1 MPQPDIEEQELPL
14 DPAMERIRR
23 KMVLLIVVSGG
34 ILFVC
39 FMAVLGAI
47 VYKVSQRPA
56 KPTGEPA
63 AVSSGSFAVPADQ
76 PLAATAALPAGFQ
89 VQNVSLSGS
98 QILFFGQLNG
108 AAKVFIFDLAVGR
121 IVADVT
127 VGTAQ

>member
-1 MPQPDIEEQELPL
+1 MPQSEVEDQEQPL
-14 DPAMERIRR
+14 DPAMDRIRR

-56 KPTGEPA
+56 APTAPIA
-63 AVSSGSFAVPADQ
+63 SGGFAVPSDH
-76 PLAATAALPAGFQ
+76 PLAATAALPAGFNIQ
-89 VQNVSLSGS
+89 DVSLSGS
-98 QILFFGQLNG
+98 QLVFYGLLDGDQ
-108 AAKVFIFDLAVGR
+108 KVFIFDLAVGR

-127 VGTAQ
+127 VGAAP